1 MLGMP
6 HPLDVP
12 TCYRLEGRGMAER
25 TVLMARSNYI
35 YIAVQRLG
43 YDYSDDP
50 VGVWT
55 VKKEM
60 LDAISHRWTRE
71 PRRLPDWIWSWNAA
85 PISPTR

>member
-1 MLGMP
+1 
-6 HPLDVP
+6 
-12 TCYRLEGRGMAER
+12 
-25 TVLMARSNYI
+25 MARSDYI

-60 LDAISHRWTRE
+60 LDEGTSPAAGLDLE
-71 PRRLPDWIWSWNAA
+71 LERRTDITDEVNELLTKRHSR
-85 PISPTR
+85 SP